1 MTTTSIKPV
10 DLHCATLVPV
20 GAHCWAMNN
29 AAAWMVRTD
38 RLPTSLRYRADD
50 FGMDRPLSEFKA
62 TKDASVLLCTVEKV
76 LVPVP
81 GNARTV
87 TSEQL
92 TKIISLPVPKK
103 VWGQSQ
109 FFFESPAYLA
119 DQASVFTCGDKAAV
133 FNRTYAAQVGAFGD
147 WHGDDPAKPFFIVD
161 KKEVVAI
168 IMPIRTGAEVPRFVF
183 GPVDDL
189 AS

>member
-1 MTTTSIKPV
+1 MTTTTIRPA
-10 DLHCATLVPV
+10 DLHRATLVPV
-20 GAHCWAMNN
+20 GAHCWAISSSMS
-29 AAAWMVRTD
+29 WMVRTD
-38 RLPTSLRYRADD
+38 RLSASLRYRADD
-50 FGMDRPLSEFKA
+50 FGMNRPLSEFKA

-87 TSEQL
+87 TSEQV

-109 FFFESPAYLA
+109 FFFESPAYHVE
-119 DQASVFTCGDKAAV
+119 QASVFTCGDKAAV
-133 FNRTYAAQVGAFGD
+133 FNRTYAAQLGAFGD
-147 WHGDDPAKPFFIVD
+147 WHGDDPAKPFFIVN
-161 KKEVVAI
+161 KKELVAI
-168 IMPIRTGAEVPRFVF
+168 IMPICMGAEVPRFVF

-189 AS
+189 AG